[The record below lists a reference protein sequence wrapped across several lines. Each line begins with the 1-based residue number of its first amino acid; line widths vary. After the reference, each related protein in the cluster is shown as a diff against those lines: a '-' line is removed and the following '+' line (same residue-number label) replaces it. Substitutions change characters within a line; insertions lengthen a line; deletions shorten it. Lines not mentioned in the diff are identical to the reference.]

1 MIGQRAHR
9 RLCVVFFKVTKSRLK
24 NLGDKDKVRG
34 AFVTGDRG
42 LWTPKPSRSCLQSQT
57 FEGGGQNRIQKSVG

>member
-1 MIGQRAHR
+1 M
-9 RLCVVFFKVTKSRLK
+9 VFFKVTENRVK

-34 AFVTGDRG
+34 EFMTGDRG
-42 LWTPKPSRSCLQSQT
+42 PWTPKPSRSCLQSQT